1 MKKIVSYGK
10 AMIKEFS
17 NDDVP
22 LLAAAQ
28 AYYYILSFVPM
39 IVLIFAIL
47 PYLNINPTQ
56 AIEVIESVMP
66 SATVEV
72 FEEQIISILTEPNG
86 GLLTVGIIGTIWSAS
101 NGMNAFITA
110 QNVAYNVKDNRSF
123 IKKRI
128 LSIGL
133 TFGIIIALLV
143 ALVLPVF
150 GDLLISTIGTLI
162 YMPSE
167 IEMLVRVLRWVVSII
182 IIVIIF
188 SALYHFAPNIKLP
201 FKNAVPGAVFSTVAW
216 QLTSLGFSFYI
227 SNFANYSETYGS
239 LGGVFML
246 MLWFYLIG
254 IILVVGAELNAILYR
269 KKRIQVHVEDVDKT
283 SIQ

>member
-1 MKKIVSYGK
+1 MKKIISYGK

-56 AIEVIESVMP
+56 AMEVIESVMP

-123 IKKRI
+123 IKKRL

-150 GDLLISTIGTLI
+150 GDLLITTIGSLV
-162 YMPSE
+162 YMTNE
-167 IEMLVRVLRWVVSII
+167 VEMMVRVLRWVVSLI
-182 IIVIIF
+182 IIVTII

-201 FKNAVPGAVFSTVAW
+201 FKTAIPGAVFATVAW
-216 QLTSLGFSFYI
+216 QLTSLGFSYYI

-269 KKRIQVHVEDVDKT
+269 KKRIQVHVKNIDKT

>member
-56 AIEVIESVMP
+56 AIEVIENVMP

-101 NGMNAFITA
+101 NGMNAFIIA

-123 IKKRI
+123 IKKRL

-150 GDLLISTIGTLI
+150 GDLLISTIGTLV

-182 IIVIIF
+182 IIVTIF

-201 FKNAVPGAVFSTVAW
+201 FKTAIPGAVFSTVAW

-269 KKRIQVHVEDVDKT
+269 KKRIQVHVENVDKK